1 MLAITD
7 EELLEE
13 CFTALG
19 MAVTGPH
26 LASAGQIAGAASS
39 QQGTASVSP
48 VSKLQ
53 DPTAEGKKLALPTT
67 QLYPEVTAFKVARC
81 KQKDGAHWLMRMISL
96 PQEIPITVCVCCFS
110 NLGPE

>member
-1 MLAITD
+1 MLAISD

-19 MAVTGPH
+19 MAVTGPN
-26 LASAGQIAGAASS
+26 LAPAGQNAGAASS

-53 DPTAEGKKLALPTT
+53 DPTT
-67 QLYPEVTAFKVARC
+67 QLYPEVVAFKVTRC
-81 KQKDGAHWLMRMISL
+81 KQKDGAHWLMRRIRL
-96 PQEIPITVCVCCFS
+96 PQDFFITVCVCCFCT
-110 NLGPE
+110 LGPE